1 MNVAE
6 HRTPLKRIEIGSP
19 IMPRRRP
26 YDVVIEAMSGVGPT
40 ERDRIWGL
48 VEQTARGVNAPT
60 QPVAPAYEPA
70 GVLLSDDIAEA
81 VRGWLMGG
89 DA

>member
-1 MNVAE
+1 MNVSE

-40 ERDRIWGL
+40 ERDRIWRL
-48 VEQTARGVNAPT
+48 VEQTARGVNS
-60 QPVAPAYEPA
+60 PVT
-70 GVLLSDDIAEA
+70 EA
-81 VRGWLMGG
+81 SE
-89 DA
+89 